1 MVTGVSVTVILVLVS
16 GLLAFFCLRQ
26 KMRRKKENKSN
37 QAMDEDM
44 NPVYG
49 LYYFSD
55 GERVDENNS
64 EMMDENT
71 YYG

>member
-1 MVTGVSVTVILVLVS
+1 
-16 GLLAFFCLRQ
+16 
-26 KMRRKKENKSN
+26 MRRKKENKSN